1 MTMLD
6 MTFRNR
12 GGRVLLILVFVV
24 NDLGIQ
30 SAKSVFRRIASIPT
44 AERSTN
50 EDSIY
55 ASPRSQRRHKSLPE
69 SFQSEK
75 KWERALR
82 WMGGIQ
88 RQDAVDDKQTTEA
101 NENSA

>member
-24 NDLGIQ
+24 NDLGLQ
-30 SAKSVFRRIASIPT
+30 RAKSVFRRIASIPI

-55 ASPRSQRRHKSLPE
+55 ASPRSQRRHKGLPE
-69 SFQSEK
+69 SFQRDK
-75 KWERALR
+75 NGKERY
-82 WMGGIQ
+82 GGWGVSN
-88 RQDAVDDKQTTEA
+88 AKTL
-101 NENSA
+101 